1 MSEVTLVRT
10 FLQRAAHAAIGLGSI
25 AALVG
30 CPGGGDGDG
39 SCPTVR
45 GAWMIGGECG
55 DIGLCNIEQEDGS
68 CSVTLACGNDMSFDG
83 TVSSG
88 SISFTG
94 SIDGV
99 SGRCSGTLSGLDDA
113 DGDGRIA
120 PVTSGTCTSSEDQ
133 AMCGFEAA
141 CLNGDCTEA
150 PDEEDSGSGGAGGTA
165 GTSVV
170 GGQSGIGGSG
180 ANGGQGGSTAGVGG
194 STAGVGGTT
203 GGQGGFAGIAGIG
216 GQGGGI
222 GGVGGEAGTGVT
234 PSEGCSDTCASSNDA
249 VCDDG
254 GPGSQYSIC
263 GRGTDCTDCGAR
275 EPVVMSSTCMDTCAY
290 AGDGA
295 CDDGGPGAQFNAC
308 EFATDCTDCGERNAA
323 DAPVEPVPGTEGCAE
338 NCGEFSMDGE
348 CDDGGPNSTTDICP
362 FGSDCADCGAR

>member
-30 CPGGGDGDG
+30 CPGGGSGDG
-39 SCPTVR
+39 GSDCPTVR
-45 GAWMIGGECG
+45 GNWSIGGDCATTQC
-55 DIGLCNIEQEDGS
+55 DIEQDDGS
-68 CSVTLACGNDMSFDG
+68 CSITLVCQDG
-83 TVSSG
+83 TSFSGSVSSG
-88 SISFTG
+88 SITFSGTV
-94 SIDGV
+94 DGENT
-99 SGRCSGTLSGLDDA
+99 RCSGMISDLEDNDR
-113 DGDGRIA
+113 DGVVA
-120 PVTSGTCTSSEDQ
+120 PVTSGTCTVASE
-133 AMCGFEAA
+133 MCEFNGN
-141 CLNGDCTEA
+141 CLSGSCTEA
-150 PDEEDSGSGGAGGTA
+150 PDEEEAGTGGTGGQA
-165 GTSVV
+165 GTSMVA
-170 GGQSGIGGSG
+170 GQSGGGSSG
-180 ANGGQGGSTAGVGG
+180 ANAGEGG

-348 CDDGGPNSTTDICP
+348 CDDGGPDSTTDICQL
-362 FGSDCADCGAR
+362 GSDCADCGPRSLP